1 MPRKFCVVRNGL
13 DLKSFRSSGST
24 PQMRN
29 YVAAVGSLLPVKR
42 WDRLLR
48 IVQKVKSTGVGDVC
62 LRIAGHGPLRP
73 ALEELAR
80 TLGISEAVKFLGAT
94 DDIPAFLRQAKFLV
108 HTSESEGCPNVVME
122 AMACGLPVVAMDAGD
137 IPYLVEEGRTGFVV
151 PQEDEGTLADRV
163 SLLLRDEPLCRS
175 MGQAAREKA
184 EREFSLKR
192 LVSESWML
200 TGCKDGPIQRYDHGV
215 MSSFMRTVLPAGEGC
230 ES

>member
-1 MPRKFCVVRNGL
+1 M
-13 DLKSFRSSGST
+13 
-24 PQMRN
+24 
-29 YVAAVGSLLPVKR
+29 A
-42 WDRLLR
+42 
-48 IVQKVKSTGVGDVC
+48 
-62 LRIAGHGPLRP
+62 LRP

-192 LVSESWML
+192 LVSETLDAYRMQGWTDS
-200 TGCKDGPIQRYDHGV
+200 KV
-215 MSSFMRTVLPAGEGC
+215 
-230 ES
+230 